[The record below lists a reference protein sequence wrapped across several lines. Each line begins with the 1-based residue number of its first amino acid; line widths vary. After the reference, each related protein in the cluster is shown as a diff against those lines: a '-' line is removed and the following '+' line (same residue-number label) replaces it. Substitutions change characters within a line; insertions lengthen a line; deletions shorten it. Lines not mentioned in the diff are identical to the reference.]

1 MVTQQSNLSG
11 VAGSV
16 VHSKFVH
23 ILGCL
28 HLGQRPM
35 AQMEDGLGQEAAQLH
50 WPIQLRICT
59 IR

>member
-1 MVTQQSNLSG
+1 VVTQQSNLSG

-28 HLGQRPM
+28 HLGQRLM
-35 AQMEDGLGQEAAQLH
+35 AQMKKY
-50 WPIQLRICT
+50 
-59 IR
+59 